1 LPSVKAEILE
11 VLNSQPTISPEV
23 TIPIDNASN
32 NDNISEKYWHSG
44 FVIENDNNNF
54 TALACCFAIK
64 RSILHTVFRWNWLT
78 EEWNTVEQTKE
89 ELLVCTLTNS
99 KYYKHARF
107 TGTTSRKGYLLS
119 RWKINGKEL
128 DLINIHLYH
137 DDSNLVAFA
146 KTPSQYAEKRKEA
159 LEEAIIHCNVDHKKP
174 TILFGDLNWR
184 LDLPATIAYLREKY
198 SSDHDDESIVEIS
211 KDSIKFHKKIEAIK
225 NLKFESWQE
234 FTKFDVEKDTFNGKS
249 KVITNCGIL
258 NEIPVT
264 FPPTYPLGEHS
275 AYNYKRAPGWC
286 DRILFTEPCLS
297 SGFWSSPTYELLTP
311 QILGDHASV
320 YLSFNL

>member
-1 LPSVKAEILE
+1 MNEISDNSNTTNNNNTKVCIICSNIGGTCEKADLFLPRWIEAMKNLFTKNGYNNNASNSDFIVIGLQEVGGTKKSNELTTTIIENWFNLIRDHHSKINNDFDPNTSTINQDHEKRENHVLLSSVKAEILE

-107 TGTTSRKGYLLS
+107 T
-119 RWKINGKEL
+119 
-128 DLINIHLYH
+128 
-137 DDSNLVAFA
+137 
-146 KTPSQYAEKRKEA
+146 
-159 LEEAIIHCNVDHKKP
+159 
-174 TILFGDLNWR
+174 
-184 LDLPATIAYLREKY
+184 
-198 SSDHDDESIVEIS
+198 
-211 KDSIKFHKKIEAIK
+211 
-225 NLKFESWQE
+225 
-234 FTKFDVEKDTFNGKS
+234 
-249 KVITNCGIL
+249 
-258 NEIPVT
+258 
-264 FPPTYPLGEHS
+264 
-275 AYNYKRAPGWC
+275 
-286 DRILFTEPCLS
+286 
-297 SGFWSSPTYELLTP
+297 
-311 QILGDHASV
+311 
-320 YLSFNL
+320 